1 MTRMGLAALL
11 AGAAALALGLSLGWL
26 AFDLVGVG
34 LLGLVLIALVTILRP
49 SRLAI
54 DRAIQPPRVPKGSP
68 AIAVLTFANRGRRT
82 VGVTVA
88 HQPFGD
94 TMVRTVIPKM
104 RRGERGMRT
113 YRLPTRQRGI
123 FDVGPVEVTR
133 RDAFDLFRA
142 SRKHGEPERIW
153 VYPRVLAFRTLPT
166 GQTRHLEGPSSDTSP
181 QGNITFH
188 RLRDYV
194 VGDDL
199 RLVHWRSSA
208 RTGKL
213 VVRHNVDTSQ
223 PYSVIVF
230 DQRPGRYTVE
240 SFEAAVDVAASV
252 AVASGSNKAPVE
264 LRLTDGTAIGGPR
277 LREVT
282 PLIDHLTGVQPAE
295 SGSLRTQLL
304 ALRRARGGTSLV
316 VVTGVLDAADLPLLG
331 ALRRRFDRLVLVS
344 LDPDAGE
351 RGNPPEP
358 ASLHFGGVRVIVAR
372 DEDDAC
378 AGWNAQVHAGSA
390 S

>member
-1 MTRMGLAALL
+1 MTRTGLAALL
-11 AGAAALALGLSLGWL
+11 AGVAALALGLWLGWTS
-26 AFDLVGVG
+26 FDLLGIGLLAVVAVG
-34 LLGLVLIALVTILRP
+34 LATILRP
-49 SRLAI
+49 SRLSI
-54 DRAIQPPRVPKGSP
+54 DRQIQPPRVPKGSM
-68 AIAVLTFANRGRRT
+68 AIAFLTFANRGRVT
-82 VGVTVA
+82 LGTTVA
-88 HQPFGD
+88 NQPFGGLQ
-94 TMVRTVIPKM
+94 VRTIIPRLRK
-104 RRGERGMRT
+104 GERGTRT
-113 YRLPTRQRGI
+113 YRLPTTKRGI

-133 RDAFDLFRA
+133 RDPFDLFRV
-142 SRKHGEPERIW
+142 SRRHGHPERIW
-153 VYPRVLAFRTLPT
+153 VYPRVLAFHALPA

-188 RLRDYV
+188 RLREYV

-199 RLVHWRSSA
+199 RMVHWRSSA

-213 VVRHNVDTSQ
+213 VVKHNVDTSQ
-223 PYSVIVF
+223 PYSVVLL
-230 DQRPGRYTVE
+230 DQRPERYTE
-240 SFEAAVDVAASV
+240 DSFESAVDVAASV
-252 AVASGSNKAPVE
+252 VVASGANKAPVE
-264 LRLTDGTAIGGPR
+264 LRLTDGTVIGGPR
-277 LREVT
+277 VRDST